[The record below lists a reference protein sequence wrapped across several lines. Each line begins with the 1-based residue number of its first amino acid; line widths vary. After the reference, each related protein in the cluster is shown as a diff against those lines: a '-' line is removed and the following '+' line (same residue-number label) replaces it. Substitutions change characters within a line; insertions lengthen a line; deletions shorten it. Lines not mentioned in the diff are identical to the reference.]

1 MPCPPDD
8 SDLLRVSCAALC
20 RIMDQGRY
28 LLVLNQQRR
37 RWGRYV
43 LAPVG
48 GALALTEPERLAA
61 FGARP
66 EDPAAADLRLY
77 LPAGALPGFRAW
89 FHSGQGRERSPFRE
103 LYEELVSETRLL
115 PALDPGD
122 VIAEPLRTV
131 ERREPTDR
139 HSDSGPLTH
148 YFLEL
153 YDVRFTSAQT
163 LAALRNPAPDS
174 GVVWLTP
181 AQITAGALRLVVD
194 GAPRDVTVRASLLLG

>member
-1 MPCPPDD
+1 MPSPPDD

-20 RIMDQGRY
+20 RIRHQGRY

-37 RWGRYV
+37 RLGRYV

-48 GALALTEPERLAA
+48 GALAVTEPERLAA
-61 FGARP
+61 FGARL

-77 LPAGALPGFRAW
+77 LPAGALVGFRAW
-89 FHSGQGRERSPFRE
+89 FHSGEGRERSPFRE

-115 PALDPGD
+115 PALEADE

-139 HSDSGPLTH
+139 HGDAGPLTH

-153 YDVRFTSAQT
+153 YDVRFTSARV
-163 LAALRNPAPDS
+163 LAALRHPAPNS
-174 GVVWLTP
+174 GAVWLTP
-181 AQITAGALRLVVD
+181 AQIAAGTLRLAVD
-194 GAPRDVTVRASLLLG
+194 GALRDVTVRASLLLG

>member
-1 MPCPPDD
+1 MPFPPGDPD
-8 SDLLRVSCAALC
+8 PLRVSCAALC
-20 RIMDQGRY
+20 RIVHQGRY

-43 LAPVG
+43 LTPVG
-48 GALALTEPERLAA
+48 GALTLTEPERLAA

-115 PALDPGD
+115 PAL
-122 VIAEPLRTV
+122 EPDEVSVKLLRTI

-139 HSDSGPLTH
+139 HGAAGPLTH

-153 YDVRFTSAQT
+153 YDVRFTSARA
-163 LAALRNPAPDS
+163 LAALPDPAPDS
-174 GVVWLTP
+174 GAVWLTS
-181 AQITAGALRLVVD
+181 AQIAGGALRLAVD
-194 GAPRDVTVRASLLLG
+194 GALRDVTVRASLLLG

>member
-1 MPCPPDD
+1 MPSPPDD
-8 SDLLRVSCAALC
+8 PDLLRVSCAALC
-20 RIMDQGRY
+20 RIMHQGRY

-37 RWGRYV
+37 RRGRYV

-48 GALALTEPERLAA
+48 GALALTEPEHLTA
-61 FGARP
+61 FGARL

-77 LPAGALPGFRAW
+77 LPAGALAGFRAW

-115 PALDPGD
+115 PALSPGD

-139 HSDSGPLTH
+139 HGDAGPLTH

-153 YDVRFTSAQT
+153 YDVRFTSARI
-163 LAALRNPAPDS
+163 LAALRDPAPDS
-174 GVVWLTP
+174 GAVWLTP
-181 AQITAGALRLVVD
+181 AQIAAGALRLVVD
-194 GAPRDVTVRASLLLG
+194 GVLCDVTVRASLLLG